1 MNSITIKLPA
11 ALDRRLRAK
20 ARRGG
25 ESLSALARRALEREA
40 VPVPPWR
47 DFATFAAK
55 DKGMWK
61 DGPPDLSEREGY
73 GPAR

>member
-40 VPVPPWR
+40 VPSPAWPS
-47 DFATFAAK
+47 FAAVAAK
-55 DKGMWK
+55 DKGMQK
-61 DGPPDLSEREGY
+61 GGPADLSSREGY
-73 GPAR
+73 GPAC